1 MAYAS
6 RALTDAETRYA
17 QIEKELLAIVFACER
32 FDVYIYGRDVVKVE
46 SDHQPLEM
54 IMRKPL
60 NDAPKRLQRMLL
72 QLQKYSL
79 NVGYKKG
86 KEMYLPDTL
95 SHAYL
100 PEKTTVAEVKE
111 LEYVSHTE
119 QLALALGD
127 LKRLKL
133 AASQDAAMQELRH
146 TIQQGWPLH
155 RTEVPD
161 AARLYLDFRDQTTTQ
176 DQLVFK
182 GPVVVVPA
190 ALRSEMMAKC
200 HATHIGIEGCLRRAR
215 ESMY

>member
-86 KEMYLPDTL
+86 KEMYLADTL

-127 LKRLKL
+127 LKRL
-133 AASQDAAMQELRH
+133 SWQHLRMRRCKSYDTPFNKVGLSIEPRCLMPH
-146 TIQQGWPLH
+146 A
-155 RTEVPD
+155 RTSIFETRRPHK
-161 AARLYLDFRDQTTTQ
+161 T
-176 DQLVFK
+176 
-182 GPVVVVPA
+182 
-190 ALRSEMMAKC
+190 SS
-200 HATHIGIEGCLRRAR
+200 CLRAQW
-215 ESMY
+215 